1 MVHVP
6 YKGGAPAMVDT
17 IAGQAQITLGSLIQF
32 LPHFRTGKLKA
43 LGVGG
48 AKRTAVLPD
57 VPAIAETIPGYESNN
72 WWGILAPAGVPAPVV
87 KKLNTE
93 INSIMQLPETAKRFA
108 SEGADP
114 VSGTPEDF
122 SKLIAREMTKW
133 AQVAK
138 TANIK
143 AD

>member
-1 MVHVP
+1 M
-6 YKGGAPAMVDT
+6 
-17 IAGQAQITLGSLIQF
+17 L
-32 LPHFRTGKLKA
+32 FRS
-43 LGVGG
+43 
-48 AKRTAVLPD
+48 
-57 VPAIAETIPGYESNN
+57 ESNN
-72 WWGILAPAGVPAPVV
+72 WWGILAPAGIPAPIV

-114 VSGTPEDF
+114 VSGSPEDF